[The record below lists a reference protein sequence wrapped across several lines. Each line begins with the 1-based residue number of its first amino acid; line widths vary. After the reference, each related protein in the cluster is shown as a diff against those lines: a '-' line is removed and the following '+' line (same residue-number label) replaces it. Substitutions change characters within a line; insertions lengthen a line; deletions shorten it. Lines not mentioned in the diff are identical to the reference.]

1 MSVDAAAVA
10 TQAEVAPRPIARVRA
25 VPLVALALGLAFGLR
40 LVLVWTR
47 ATPNYFPDE
56 YLYAALGRSLSSL
69 DAPTIRGASTH
80 FPALLQPLLTAP
92 AWRVGSVETGYR
104 IVQAL
109 SALAVTLTA
118 VPTYALARR
127 LGTARGI
134 SVALAAFA
142 LVLPDTLYASFVI
155 AEPFAYP
162 LVVAGVL
169 AGVLALAQPTRRAQ
183 VAFLVLAA
191 LATFARI
198 QFVVLPLAW
207 LLAMVVFGARERRLR
222 AVAKEQRLVLAACV
236 AVGVAAIASGPGRL
250 LGYYGSVL
258 HPDVHAVAVFDSLA
272 LNGLVLVYAGGWILI
287 PGALLGLTLAVAHP
301 RSRLELA
308 FGSLTVCL
316 GVGLLAQAAL
326 FGDATIA
333 QERYVFYVLP
343 LLAIAFVSYAQRGW
357 PHLRA
362 HALLALGLLV
372 VSLRFPLSDYAAID
386 TMKHSPVLLGFYWL
400 ESRLSAAD
408 AAMSVAV
415 TATILTGVVLVASL
429 RPRIAKPLVVA
440 VALASSLL
448 ALAAATTFDTTNSQ
462 NVLSHFLPPNR
473 EWVDEAHV
481 GRATLLVTPGQS
493 KTDTEAQLFW
503 NRSIDRL
510 AVMPYTAPPDRMHT
524 DAVQVAGDGTLLVE
538 NEPLRGPMVVGTAF
552 ATTVFRRAA
561 FVSHAPYFKLVS
573 PRDRAQLALQML
585 GRGADGHLG
594 DRGVVFVWPEAAGK
608 PVSGWL
614 QLSLH
619 ATQSDAASVRIARD
633 GVFHR
638 TVSVAGQG
646 ATQLRVRACA
656 PGPWIAGFSVRATGA
671 PPSASVPRFVPDP
684 RACDGLRGGTLAGRA
699 QA

>member
-10 TQAEVAPRPIARVRA
+10 TQPEVAPRPIARVRA
-25 VPLVALALGLAFGLR
+25 VPLVALALGLAFGVR

-69 DAPTIRGASTH
+69 DAPTIRGAGTH

-92 AWRVGSVETGYR
+92 AWRIGNVETGYR

-109 SALAVTLTA
+109 SALAVTLAA

-127 LGTARGI
+127 LGTGRGI
-134 SVALAAFA
+134 AGALALFA
-142 LVLPDTLYASFVI
+142 LVLPDTVYASFVI

-162 LVVAGVL
+162 LVVAGVF
-169 AGVLALAQPTRRAQ
+169 AGVVALAQPTRRAQ
-183 VAFLVLAA
+183 LAFLALAA

-207 LLAMVVFGARERRLR
+207 LLAMIVLGARERRLR
-222 AVAKEQRLVLAACV
+222 AVVKEQRLVLAACLALGV
-236 AVGVAAIASGPGRL
+236 AVIASGPGKL
-250 LGYYGSVL
+250 LGYYSSVL
-258 HPDVHAVAVFDSLA
+258 HPHVHAIAVFKSLA

-287 PGALLGLTLAVAHP
+287 PGALLGLALAVGRP

-316 GVGLLAQAAL
+316 GIGLLAQAAL

-357 PHLRA
+357 PHVRA
-362 HALLALGLLV
+362 HALLAIGLLLA
-372 VSLRFPLSDYAAID
+372 SLRFPLSDYSATD

-400 ESRLSAAD
+400 ESRISAAD

-415 TATILTGVVLVASL
+415 AATVLTGVVLVASL
-429 RPRIAKPLVVA
+429 RPRIAKPLVL
-440 VALASSLL
+440 ALALGSSLL
-448 ALAAATTFDTTNSQ
+448 ALAAATTFDTTNSR
-462 NVLSHFLPPNR
+462 NVVGRFLPSNR
-473 EWVDEAHV
+473 EWVDAAHV

-493 KTDTEAQLFW
+493 KTDAEAQLFW

-524 DAVQVAGDGTLLVE
+524 DAVQVTSDGTLLVD
-538 NEPLRGPMVVGTAF
+538 NEPLRGPLVVGTAF
-552 ATTVFRRAA
+552 ATTVFRQAA
-561 FVSHAPYFKLVS
+561 FVAHAPYFKLVS
-573 PRDRAQLALQML
+573 PRGRAQLALQML

-594 DRGVVFVWPEAAGK
+594 DRGVLFVWPESTGK

-614 QLSLH
+614 ELSLH
-619 ATQSDAASVRIARD
+619 PTESDAASVRITRE

-638 TVSVAGQG
+638 TVSVAGR
-646 ATQLRVRACA
+646 APTQLRVRACA
-656 PGPWIAGFSVRATGA
+656 SGPWIAGFSVRSTGA

-684 RACDGLRGGTLAGRA
+684 QACNGVRPSPPTDSA